1 MPAQNILSDRH
12 TFKILNMET
21 ATVGSVGI
29 HPNESHHQLVRNSD
43 CNSVDESGDSIT
55 MRARTS
61 GMTKLHW
68 ITVIILCYVNL
79 INYMDRFTVAGILT
93 DILKFYGVGYAS
105 GGLLQTAFVLSYMVF
120 APLFGY
126 LGDRYNRKY
135 IMASG
140 IFLWSLTT
148 LLGSYMNT
156 YEWFLT
162 CRALVGIGEAS
173 YSTIAPTIISDMF
186 VKDMRSKMLA
196 MFYFAIPVGSGL
208 GYIIGSETG
217 KAAGSWQWGLRV
229 TPVMGIIAVV
239 LVLFVMQ
246 EPNRGEAEGHS
257 HLAPTSWMD
266 DIKAL
271 AKNRSFMLSSA
282 GFTCVAF
289 VAGALSWWGP
299 MFIHYGL
306 VLQPGHENDKIED
319 VSYLFGVIA
328 MVAGLIG
335 VPAGSLLA
343 TKLRPR
349 YPKADPLICAFGLLA
364 STPLLFVGAI
374 FARSSEAICYTSLF
388 FGQLFLNLNWSIVAD
403 MLLYVVV
410 PTRRS
415 TAEAFQILGS
425 HALGDAGSPYIV
437 GLISDALIRFLSRSS
452 TSKLPAAV
460 SLVEFSSTMSS
471 LEAPTPDEACPQGVE
486 PQVCFHSLQYS
497 LFMPLFVEVLGG
509 LFFILTAMY
518 IVRDRSRV
526 EALTAA
532 VSEEYVMRSQVVPL
546 IANRE

>member
-1 MPAQNILSDRH
+1 MQMPAQNLLSDRH

-29 HPNESHHQLVRNSD
+29 HPNESHQQLMNSD
-43 CNSVDESGDSIT
+43 CNSVEESCGT
-55 MRARTS
+55 MTNRTRS
-61 GMTKLHW
+61 TGITKLHW

-93 DILKFYGVGYAS
+93 DILQYYGADHAQ

-135 IMASG
+135 IMAFG
-140 IFLWSLTT
+140 VFLWSLTT
-148 LLGSYMNT
+148 LLGSFMNT

-186 VKDMRSKMLA
+186 VSDMRSKMLA

-208 GYIIGSETG
+208 GYIIGSETM

-229 TPVMGIIAVV
+229 TPIMGIIAVI
-239 LVLFVMQ
+239 LVVFVMK
-246 EPNRGEAEGHS
+246 EPNRGEAEGNS
-257 HLAPTSWMD
+257 RLTPTSWMSD
-266 DIKAL
+266 LRAL
-271 AKNRSFMLSSA
+271 AKNRSFVLSSA

-319 VSYLFGVIA
+319 VSYLFGVMA
-328 MVAGLIG
+328 MIAGLIG
-335 VPAGSLLA
+335 VPAGSFMA

-349 YPKADPLICAFGLLA
+349 YPKADPYICAFGLLV
-364 STPLLFVGAI
+364 STPLLFCGAI
-374 FARSSEAICYTSLF
+374 SASSSAAICYTCVF
-388 FGQLFLNLNWSIVAD
+388 FGQVFLNLNWAIVAD

-415 TAEAFQILGS
+415 TAEALQILGS

-437 GLISDALIRFLSRSS
+437 GVISDALIRFLSKASSQAPAAASLIALAVSS
-452 TSKLPAAV
+452 TVGP
-460 SLVEFSSTMSS
+460 
-471 LEAPTPDEACPQGVE
+471 LEGLSPDEACPDGVD
-486 PQVCFHSLQYS
+486 PRVCFHSLQYS
-497 LFMPLFVEVLGG
+497 LFLPLFVEVIGG
-509 LFFILTAMY
+509 LFFIITAMY
-518 IVRDRSRV
+518 IVEDRKRV
-526 EALTAA
+526 EALTAVA
-532 VSEEYVMRSQVVPL
+532 SEEYALRSQVVPL
-546 IANRE
+546 I